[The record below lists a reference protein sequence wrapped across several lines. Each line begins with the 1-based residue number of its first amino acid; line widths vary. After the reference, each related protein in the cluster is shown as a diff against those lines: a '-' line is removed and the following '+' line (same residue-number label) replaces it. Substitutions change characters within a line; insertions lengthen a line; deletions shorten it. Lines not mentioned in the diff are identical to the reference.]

1 MTTVTT
7 KLETRAPYDLQ
18 KALKLAVMLGAAL
31 MENGAEIYRVEESII
46 FVLKAYGAKRIDVYA
61 LPNIIIVTI
70 ETNEEISYT
79 KTRRIY
85 HRHVDFERLIR
96 LNDFSRS
103 LSAQPI
109 PPQDGIDT
117 LTCYCRGCGYSPPVI
132 WLSYGLAAAS
142 FAMMS
147 GGSFG
152 DAAVSILC
160 VFMARIVSVPLEQR
174 HANDFFTT
182 MIAAYIQLVV
192 AFVFSTYFSA
202 LHMNNIVVGTLM
214 MLFPGRAF
222 MTAVRD
228 VIAKDLSAGLI
239 EAVEAIVIAVAIA
252 IGSALAYATF
262 PYLVGVMPL

>member
-1 MTTVTT
+1 MTMLR
-7 KLETRAPYDLQ
+7 KAMNESYDPQ

-46 FVLKAYGAKRIDVYA
+46 HVLRAYGMRRIDVYA

-70 ETNEEISYT
+70 ETDDEVSYT

-85 HRHVDFERLIR
+85 HRAVDFERLIR
-96 LNDFSRS
+96 LNDFARR
-103 LSAQPI
+103 LSHAPVA
-109 PPQDGIDT
+109 PQAGIDE
-117 LTCYCRGCGYSPPVI
+117 LTCYCLGCGYSPLVI

-147 GGSFG
+147 GGTFA
-152 DAAVSILC
+152 DAGVSILC
-160 VFMARIVSVPLEQR
+160 VFMARLVTVPMELR

-182 MIAAYIQLVV
+182 MIATYIQIVV
-192 AFVFSTYFSA
+192 AFVFSTYFA
-202 LHMNNIVVGTLM
+202 TLHMNNIIVGTLM
-214 MLFPGRAF
+214 MLFPGRGF

-239 EAVEAIVIAVAIA
+239 EVVEAIVIAVAIA

-262 PYLVGVMPL
+262 PALVGVMPL